1 MKAEIITIGDEILIG
16 QIIDT
21 NSAFIAKEL
30 NKIGISVKQISTVED
45 EKSHILE
52 ALYEAKS
59 RADIVI
65 ITGGLGPTKDD
76 ITKDCLCE
84 FFEDQ
89 LVNNEEVLKH
99 IEFLFD
105 KYIDTPISD
114 LNRKQALLPSK
125 ASALKNKF
133 GTAPGMWF
141 KSEGKVYVSLPGVPF
156 EMKALIQDEVIPRL
170 QQSFK
175 RPVILHKTVLTY
187 GLGESAIA
195 DKIEDWEDALPPYI
209 KLAYLPNLG
218 RVRLRLTAKGDNE
231 EHLKNSVESLIS
243 ELHSF
248 IGDIIVG
255 YEDDEPIE
263 IQISRLLL
271 KNKASIATAES
282 CTGGRL
288 ASLFATPPGASNYYK
303 GSVVSYATSSKE
315 EILNIDK
322 KLIEEHSVVI
332 EEVAIAMAKNVR
344 DLFKTDY
351 AISTTGNAGPAKG
364 DSDAEI
370 GTVYIGIAT
379 PTEVYAN
386 KFIFGNHRDKVIGKA
401 VNKSMELIREVLL
414 EQVKLVHKD

>member
-16 QIIDT
+16 QIVDT

-45 EKSHILE
+45 ERSHILE
-52 ALYEAKS
+52 ALNEAKV
-59 RADIVI
+59 RADIII

-84 FFEDQ
+84 FFEDK

-99 IEFLFD
+99 IEFLFE

-114 LNRKQALLPSK
+114 LNRKQAMLPSK
-125 ASALKNKF
+125 ALALMNKF

-141 KSEGKVYVSLPGVPF
+141 ESEGKAYVSLPGVPF
-156 EMKALIQDEVIPRL
+156 EMKALIEDEVIPRL
-170 QQSFK
+170 QQNFK

-187 GLGESAIA
+187 GMGESAIA
-195 DKIEDWEDALPPYI
+195 EKIEAWEDGLPPYI
-209 KLAYLPNLG
+209 RLAYLPNLG

-243 ELHSF
+243 DLHSI

-255 YEDDEPIE
+255 YEDDEPVE

-271 KNKASIATAES
+271 KNKATIATAES

-288 ASLFATPPGASNYYK
+288 GSLFATPPGASNYYK
-303 GSVVSYATSSKE
+303 GCVVSYATSSKVDV
-315 EILNIDK
+315 LKIDK
-322 KLIEEHSVVI
+322 KLIEEHSVVS
-332 EEVAIAMAKNVR
+332 EEVAMAMAKNVR
-344 DLFKTDY
+344 EIFKTDY

-364 DSDAEI
+364 DSDADI
-370 GTVYIGIAT
+370 GTVFIGIAT
-379 PTEVYAN
+379 PDKVYAK
-386 KFIFGNHRDKVIGKA
+386 KFTFGNHRDKVIGKA
-401 VNKSMELIREVLL
+401 VNKSIELIREELFQ
-414 EQVKLVHKD
+414 QVKTHP

>member
-1 MKAEIITIGDEILIG
+1 MKAEIITVGDEILIG
-16 QIIDT
+16 QIVDT

-45 EKSHILE
+45 ERSHILE
-52 ALYEAKS
+52 ALNEAKV
-59 RADIVI
+59 RADIII

-84 FFEDQ
+84 FFEDK

-99 IEFLFD
+99 IEFLFE

-114 LNRKQALLPSK
+114 LNRKQAMLPSK
-125 ASALKNKF
+125 ALALMNKF

-141 KSEGKVYVSLPGVPF
+141 ESEGKAYVSLPGVPF
-156 EMKALIQDEVIPRL
+156 EMKALIEDEVIPRL
-170 QQSFK
+170 QQNFK

-187 GLGESAIA
+187 GMGESAIA
-195 DKIEDWEDALPPYI
+195 EKIEAWEDGLPPYI
-209 KLAYLPNLG
+209 RLAYLPNLG

-243 ELHSF
+243 DLHSI

-255 YEDDEPIE
+255 YEDDEPVE

-271 KNKASIATAES
+271 KNKATIATAES

-288 ASLFATPPGASNYYK
+288 GSLFATPPGASNYYK
-303 GSVVSYATSSKE
+303 GSVVSYATSSKVDV
-315 EILNIDK
+315 LKIDK
-322 KLIEEHSVVI
+322 KLIEEHSVVS
-332 EEVAIAMAKNVR
+332 EEVAMAMAKNVR
-344 DLFKTDY
+344 EIFKTDY

-364 DSDAEI
+364 DSDADI
-370 GTVYIGIAT
+370 GTVFIGIAT
-379 PTEVYAN
+379 PDKVYAK
-386 KFIFGNHRDKVIGKA
+386 KFTFGNHRDKVIGKA
-401 VNKSMELIREVLL
+401 VNKSIELIREELFQ
-414 EQVKLVHKD
+414 QVKTHP

>member
-1 MKAEIITIGDEILIG
+1 MKAEIITVGDEILIG
-16 QIIDT
+16 QIVDT

-45 EKSHILE
+45 ERSHILE
-52 ALYEAKS
+52 ALNEAKV
-59 RADIVI
+59 RADIII

-84 FFEDQ
+84 FFEDK

-99 IEFLFD
+99 IEFLFE

-114 LNRKQALLPSK
+114 LNRKQAMLPSK
-125 ASALKNKF
+125 ALALMNKF

-141 KSEGKVYVSLPGVPF
+141 ESEGKAYVSLPGVPF
-156 EMKALIQDEVIPRL
+156 EMKALIEDEVIPRL
-170 QQSFK
+170 QQNFK

-187 GLGESAIA
+187 GMGESAIA
-195 DKIEDWEDALPPYI
+195 EKIEAWEDGLPPYI
-209 KLAYLPNLG
+209 RLAYLPNLG

-243 ELHSF
+243 DLHSI

-255 YEDDEPIE
+255 YEDDEPVE

-271 KNKASIATAES
+271 KNKSTIATAES

-288 ASLFATPPGASNYYK
+288 GSLFATPPGASNYYK
-303 GSVVSYATSSKE
+303 GSVVSYATSSKVDV
-315 EILNIDK
+315 LKIDK
-322 KLIEEHSVVI
+322 KLIEEHSVVS
-332 EEVAIAMAKNVR
+332 EEVAMAMAKNVR
-344 DLFKTDY
+344 EIFKTDY

-364 DSDAEI
+364 DSDADI
-370 GTVYIGIAT
+370 GTVFIGIAT
-379 PTEVYAN
+379 PDKVYAK
-386 KFIFGNHRDKVIGKA
+386 KFTFGNHRDKVIGKA
-401 VNKSMELIREVLL
+401 VNKSIELIRDELFQ
-414 EQVKLVHKD
+414 QVKTHP

>member
-59 RADIVI
+59 RADIII

-84 FFEDQ
+84 FFEDK
-89 LVNNEEVLKH
+89 LVNNEEVLQH
-99 IEFLFD
+99 IEYLFE

-114 LNRKQALLPSK
+114 LNRQQAMLPSK
-125 ASALKNKF
+125 AVALKNKY
-133 GTAPGMWF
+133 GTAAGMWF
-141 KSEGKVYVSLPGVPF
+141 DSEGKAYVSLPGVPF
-156 EMKALIQDEVIPRL
+156 EMKALIEDEVVPRL
-170 QQSFK
+170 QQAFK

-187 GLGESAIA
+187 GMGESAIA
-195 DKIEDWEDALPPYI
+195 DKIEDWENSLPPYI
-209 KLAYLPNLG
+209 RLAYLPNLG
-218 RVRLRLTAKGDNE
+218 SVRLRLTAKGDNE
-231 EHLKNSVESLIS
+231 EHLKNSMESLIS
-243 ELHSF
+243 DLHGI

-255 YEDDEPIE
+255 YEEDESME
-263 IQISRLLL
+263 LQISRLLI
-271 KNKASIATAES
+271 KNHASIATAES
-282 CTGGRL
+282 CTGGKL
-288 ASLFATPPGASNYYK
+288 ASIFATPAGASNFYK

-315 EILNIDK
+315 DILKIDK
-322 KLIEEHSVVI
+322 KLIEEHSVVS
-332 EEVAIAMAKNVR
+332 EEVAIAMAKNAR

-351 AISTTGNAGPAKG
+351 AISTTGNAGPTKG

-370 GTVYIGIAT
+370 GTVFIGIAT
-379 PTEVYAN
+379 PDKVYAK

-401 VNKSMELIREVLL
+401 VNKSMELIREELF
-414 EQVKLVHKD
+414 QQTKAHS

>member
-16 QIIDT
+16 QIVDT

-45 EKSHILE
+45 ERSHILE
-52 ALYEAKS
+52 ALNEAKV
-59 RADIVI
+59 RANIII

-84 FFEDQ
+84 FFEDK

-99 IEFLFD
+99 IEFLFE

-114 LNRKQALLPSK
+114 LNRKQAMLPSK
-125 ASALKNKF
+125 ALALMNKF

-141 KSEGKVYVSLPGVPF
+141 ESEGKAYVSLPGVPF
-156 EMKALIQDEVIPRL
+156 EMKALIEDEVIPRL
-170 QQSFK
+170 QQNFK

-187 GLGESAIA
+187 GMGESAIA
-195 DKIEDWEDALPPYI
+195 EKIEDWEDGLPPYI
-209 KLAYLPNLG
+209 RLAYLPNLG

-243 ELHSF
+243 DLHSI

-255 YEDDEPIE
+255 YEDDEPVE

-271 KNKASIATAES
+271 KNKSTIATAES

-288 ASLFATPPGASNYYK
+288 GSLFATPPGASNYYK
-303 GSVVSYATSSKE
+303 GSVVSYATSSKVDV
-315 EILNIDK
+315 LKIDK
-322 KLIEEHSVVI
+322 KLIEEYSVVS
-332 EEVAIAMAKNVR
+332 EEVAMAMAKNVR
-344 DLFKTDY
+344 EIFKTDY

-364 DSDAEI
+364 DSDADI
-370 GTVYIGIAT
+370 GTVFIGIAT
-379 PTEVYAN
+379 PDKVYAK
-386 KFIFGNHRDKVIGKA
+386 KFTFGNHRDKVIGKA
-401 VNKSMELIREVLL
+401 VNKSIELIREELFQ
-414 EQVKLVHKD
+414 QVKTHP

>member
-16 QIIDT
+16 QIVDT

-45 EKSHILE
+45 ERSHILE
-52 ALYEAKS
+52 ALNEAKV
-59 RADIVI
+59 RADIII

-84 FFEDQ
+84 FFEDK

-99 IEFLFD
+99 IEFLFE

-114 LNRKQALLPSK
+114 LNRKQAMLPSK
-125 ASALKNKF
+125 ALALMNKF

-141 KSEGKVYVSLPGVPF
+141 ESEGKAYVSLPGVPF
-156 EMKALIQDEVIPRL
+156 EMKALIEDEVIPRL
-170 QQSFK
+170 QQNFK

-187 GLGESAIA
+187 GMGESAIA
-195 DKIEDWEDALPPYI
+195 EKIEAWEDGLPPYI
-209 KLAYLPNLG
+209 RLAYLPNLG

-243 ELHSF
+243 DLHSI

-255 YEDDEPIE
+255 YEDDEPVE
-263 IQISRLLL
+263 IQILRLLL
-271 KNKASIATAES
+271 KNKATIATAES

-288 ASLFATPPGASNYYK
+288 GSLFATPPGASNYYK
-303 GSVVSYATSSKE
+303 GSVVSYATSSKVDV
-315 EILNIDK
+315 LKIDK
-322 KLIEEHSVVI
+322 KLIEEHSVVS
-332 EEVAIAMAKNVR
+332 EEVAMAMAKNVR
-344 DLFKTDY
+344 EIFKTDY

-364 DSDAEI
+364 DSDADI
-370 GTVYIGIAT
+370 GTVFIGIAT
-379 PTEVYAN
+379 LDKVYAK
-386 KFIFGNHRDKVIGKA
+386 KFTFGNHRDKVIGKA
-401 VNKSMELIREVLL
+401 VNKSIELIREELFQ
-414 EQVKLVHKD
+414 QVKTHP

>member
-16 QIIDT
+16 QIVDT

-45 EKSHILE
+45 ERSHILE
-52 ALYEAKS
+52 ALNEAKV
-59 RADIVI
+59 RADIII

-84 FFEDQ
+84 FFEDK

-99 IEFLFD
+99 IEFLFE

-114 LNRKQALLPSK
+114 LNRKQAMLPSK
-125 ASALKNKF
+125 ALALMNKF

-141 KSEGKVYVSLPGVPF
+141 ESEGKAYVSLPGVPF
-156 EMKALIQDEVIPRL
+156 EMKALIEDEVIPRL
-170 QQSFK
+170 QQNFK

-187 GLGESAIA
+187 GMGESAIA
-195 DKIEDWEDALPPYI
+195 EKIEAWEDGLPPYI
-209 KLAYLPNLG
+209 RLAYLPNLG

-243 ELHSF
+243 DLHTI

-255 YEDDEPIE
+255 YEDDEPVE

-271 KNKASIATAES
+271 KNKATIATAES

-288 ASLFATPPGASNYYK
+288 GSLFATPPGASNYYK
-303 GSVVSYATSSKE
+303 GSVVSYATSSKVDV
-315 EILNIDK
+315 LKIDK
-322 KLIEEHSVVI
+322 KLIEEHSVVS
-332 EEVAIAMAKNVR
+332 EEVAMAMAKNVR
-344 DLFKTDY
+344 EIFKTDY

-364 DSDAEI
+364 DSDADI
-370 GTVYIGIAT
+370 GTVFIGIAT
-379 PTEVYAN
+379 PDKVYAK
-386 KFIFGNHRDKVIGKA
+386 KFTFGNHRDKVIGKA
-401 VNKSMELIREVLL
+401 VNKSIELIREELFQ
-414 EQVKLVHKD
+414 QVKTHP

>member
-16 QIIDT
+16 QIVDT

-45 EKSHILE
+45 ERSHILE
-52 ALYEAKS
+52 ALNEAKV
-59 RADIVI
+59 RADIII

-84 FFEDQ
+84 FFEDK

-99 IEFLFD
+99 IEFLFE

-114 LNRKQALLPSK
+114 LNRKQAMLPSK
-125 ASALKNKF
+125 ALALMNKF

-141 KSEGKVYVSLPGVPF
+141 ESEGKAYVSLPGVPF
-156 EMKALIQDEVIPRL
+156 EMKALIEDEVIPRL
-170 QQSFK
+170 QQNFK

-187 GLGESAIA
+187 GMGESAIA
-195 DKIEDWEDALPPYI
+195 EKIEDWEDGLPPYI
-209 KLAYLPNLG
+209 RLAYLPNLG

-243 ELHSF
+243 DLHSI

-255 YEDDEPIE
+255 YEDDEPVE

-271 KNKASIATAES
+271 KNKATIATAES

-288 ASLFATPPGASNYYK
+288 GSLFATPPGASNYYK
-303 GSVVSYATSSKE
+303 GSVVSYATSSKVDV
-315 EILNIDK
+315 LKIDK
-322 KLIEEHSVVI
+322 KLIEEHSVVS
-332 EEVAIAMAKNVR
+332 EEVAMAMAKNVR
-344 DLFKTDY
+344 EIFKTDY

-364 DSDAEI
+364 DSDADI
-370 GTVYIGIAT
+370 GTVFIGIAT
-379 PTEVYAN
+379 PDKVYAK
-386 KFIFGNHRDKVIGKA
+386 KFTFGNHRDKVIGKA
-401 VNKSMELIREVLL
+401 VNKSIELIREELFQ
-414 EQVKLVHKD
+414 QVKTHP

>member
-52 ALYEAKS
+52 ALYEAKN
-59 RADIVI
+59 RADIII

-84 FFEDQ
+84 FFNDK
-89 LVNNEEVLKH
+89 LVKNEEVLKH

-114 LNRKQALLPSK
+114 LNRKQAMLPSK
-125 ASALKNKF
+125 ALALKNKY
-133 GTAPGMWF
+133 GTAAGMWF
-141 KSEGKVYVSLPGVPF
+141 ESEEKAYISLPGVPF
-156 EMKALIQDEVIPRL
+156 EMKALIEDEVVPKL
-170 QQSFK
+170 QQTFK

-187 GLGESAIA
+187 GMGESAIA
-195 DKIEDWEDALPPYI
+195 DKIEDWENNFPPYI

-231 EHLKNSVESLIS
+231 EHLKNSVESLITD
-243 ELHSF
+243 LHGI

-271 KNKASIATAES
+271 KINASISTAES
-282 CTGGRL
+282 CTGGKL
-288 ASLFATPPGASNYYK
+288 ANLFATPPGASNYYK
-303 GSVVSYATSSKE
+303 GSVVSYATSVKE
-315 EILNIDK
+315 DILQIDK
-322 KLIEEHSVVI
+322 KLIEEHSVVS
-332 EEVAIAMAKNVR
+332 EEVAMAMAKNVR

-370 GTVYIGIAT
+370 GTVFIGIAA
-379 PTEVYAN
+379 PNKVYAK

-401 VNKSMELIREVLL
+401 VNKSMEMIREELF
-414 EQVKLVHKD
+414 QQIKTYP